1 MYYGFY
7 GPYPLL
13 MILSI
18 ALSVYAS
25 ARVNRNYRKYARIY
39 NKTGLSGFQVARK
52 ILDANGL
59 YDVPIEMQRGVMT
72 DHYDPSRRVVRLSQA
87 VYNDAS
93 VASASIAAHEIG
105 HAIQHQQ
112 GYGLLKLRTAIAV
125 PVGFAS
131 NASWV
136 CIMLG
141 IVLGFGSNQLGGN
154 LIDLGIVL
162 FAVVV
167 LFHLVTLPVELD
179 ASRRALVQMEANGL
193 LLRDEIPGAKKMLKA
208 AAFTYLAALAV
219 SLMELLR
226 LLALRSN
233 D

>member
-1 MYYGFY
+1 MYYGLY
-7 GPYPLL
+7 GPYPIL
-13 MILSI
+13 MVLSI
-18 ALSVYAS
+18 ALSLYANIK
-25 ARVNRNYRKYARIY
+25 VNSNYRKYANIY

-72 DHYDPSRRVVRLSQA
+72 DHYDPMHRVVRLSQA

-112 GYGLLKLRTAIAV
+112 GYGLLKLRTTIAV

-131 NASWV
+131 NASWI
-136 CIMLG
+136 CIVIGLL
-141 IVLGFGSNQLGGN
+141 LGFSHSQMGGN
-154 LIDLGIVL
+154 LIDLGIIL

-167 LFHLVTLPVELD
+167 LFHLITLPVELD
-179 ASRRALVQMEANGL
+179 ASRRALAQMEANGL
-193 LLRDEIPGAKKMLKA
+193 LLRDEIPGARKMLNA

-219 SLMELLR
+219 SLLEMLR
-226 LLALRSN
+226 LLALRN
-233 D
+233 DD

>member
-7 GPYPLL
+7 GPYPML
-13 MILSI
+13 MIASILLSF
-18 ALSVYAS
+18 YAS
-25 ARVNRNYRKYARIY
+25 GKVNSNYRKYARIY

-59 YDVPIEMQRGVMT
+59 YDVQIEMQRGVMT
-72 DHYDPSRRVVRLSQA
+72 DHYDPSKRVVRLSQA

-112 GYGLLKLRTAIAV
+112 GYGLLKFRTAIAI

-131 NASWV
+131 NASWI

-141 IVLGFGSNQLGGN
+141 IMMSFVGGQISGT
-154 LIDLGIVL
+154 LIDLGIIM
-162 FAVVV
+162 FALVV

-179 ASRRALVQMEANGL
+179 ASRRALVQMESNGL
-193 LLRDEIPGAKKMLKA
+193 LLQDEIPGAKKMLKA
-208 AAFTYLAALAV
+208 AAFTYLAALAA
-219 SLMELLR
+219 SLVQMLR
-226 LLALRSN
+226 LLALRR
-233 D
+233 DD